1 MGQRREYPVDFNEGY
16 TDPRRGVPRVHRH
29 RVLQVHRHRPL
40 TELEALM
47 QERPYDGVAA
57 FSREPLEN
65 TAALR
70 EALGEAIDNLP
81 PEDRYI
87 IEELFIAGNSLRKTG
102 AILNIPKTTLARKR
116 DRIRRHLMDTL
127 VDHPDVRKW
136 LRA

>member
-1 MGQRREYPVDFNEGY
+1 MGQRREYPQDFNEGY
-16 TDPRRGVPRVHRH
+16 ADPRRGV
-29 RVLQVHRHRPL
+29 LQIHRHRPL

-47 QERPYDGVAA
+47 EERPFDGIVTIY
-57 FSREPLEN
+57 RKPLES

-70 EALGEAIDNLP
+70 EALGEAVDNLP

>member
-1 MGQRREYPVDFNEGY
+1 MGQRREYPVDFNEGHA
-16 TDPRRGVPRVHRH
+16 DPRRGV
-29 RVLQVHRHRPL
+29 LQIHKHRPL

-47 QERPYDGVAA
+47 QERPYDAVAA

-70 EALGEAIDNLP
+70 EALGEAVDNLP

-116 DRIRRHLMDTL
+116 DRIRRHLIDVL

-136 LRA
+136 LRD